1 MLSFW
6 TFSDVFEEGG
16 PIPKPFIG
24 EFGLRA
30 KGGINKPS
38 YYSFDLLHQLG
49 SLRIASV
56 SKNIIATKTAD
67 GNLTV
72 AAWNLVDP
80 GQSGTT
86 RMMELVFRDVPRN
99 AKVTLQ
105 SVDSDHGNV
114 LKQYA
119 AMGKPIA
126 PTPEQVAQLNL
137 ETSLPPA
144 KQSVLKNGVLE
155 LQLTPN
161 ALVLVKIEAKSD
173 R

>member
-38 YYSFDLLHQLG
+38 YYSFGLLHQLG
-49 SLRIASV
+49 NQRIATG
-56 SKNIIATKTAD
+56 SKNVIATMTTD
-67 GNLTV
+67 GDIALI
-72 AAWNLVDP
+72 AWNLVDP
-80 GQSGTT
+80 DQHGTT
-86 RMMELVFRDVPRN
+86 RTMELTFHDVPPN
-99 AKVTLQ
+99 ARVTLQ

-119 AMGKPIA
+119 AMGNPVY
-126 PTPEQVAQLNL
+126 PTPDQVTQLNRQ
-137 ETSLPPA
+137 TALPA
-144 KQSVLKNGVLE
+144 ARQSTLKKGALE
-155 LQLTPN
+155 LELTPN
-161 ALVLVKIEAKSD
+161 ALVLVKIKATPD
-173 R
+173 